1 MPLVWLNP
9 VWGGGAAEATT
20 LKLLSLDEQLA
31 DGGVAVEVTVGASAA
46 EDVILDGA
54 RWTVTYYT
62 LRVDAIVAGR
72 AETEVVRLLLP
83 GGEGADG
90 VVTTWPGT
98 PVFAVGDRALLVGR
112 ADNEGTLRLSN
123 FYRSV
128 FRPVTDDVGAVVAG
142 TDRGVVLAP
151 VGCGD
156 HGFRRAL
163 TDAEAAGRGA
173 LGVGVPWRTFLAGV
187 GRCTTVV
194 TP

>member
-1 MPLVWLNP
+1 MD
-9 VWGGGAAEATT
+9 A
-20 LKLLSLDEQLA
+20 QLA

-163 TDAEAAGRGA
+163 TDAVAAGRGA
-173 LGVGVPWRTFLAGV
+173 LGVGVPWSTFLAGV
-187 GRCTTVV
+187 GRCSTEV